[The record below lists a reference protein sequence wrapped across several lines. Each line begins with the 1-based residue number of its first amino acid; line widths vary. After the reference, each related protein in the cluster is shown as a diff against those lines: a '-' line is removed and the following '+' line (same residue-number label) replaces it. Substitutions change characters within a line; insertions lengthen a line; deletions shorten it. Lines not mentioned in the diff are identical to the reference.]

1 MFKRLHHP
9 MPSVAETSAPEPLAL
24 APPAGPMS
32 RIEHLLQLAVIVL
45 LCVGCWLVLR
55 PFFTAML
62 LAAVVAVSIWPLYAP
77 LRRRLQH
84 WPRVAAVL
92 GCLAVVAAIVGPA
105 AILALSIGD
114 TSRWLLQLYD
124 QWAANGGPAAPAWL
138 LRLPVIGS
146 SLHDYWA
153 SFVAD
158 GLHSNRLG
166 DYLSEPLR
174 RFAVNSGR
182 ALAAGLMQV
191 ALAVLVLYFLLMRG
205 ASLGRRLQ
213 ALSSRL
219 GGGLGPALL
228 QTARQTVISVMLGV
242 VGTATAQ
249 AAVAV
254 LGFTLAGVPHPL
266 LLGSATFLL
275 SMVPIGPPLIWG
287 GATLWLLQRGD
298 AGWAVFMGVYGMLC
312 ISSVD
317 NVIKPYLISK
327 GTHLPFVVTLLG
339 VLGGLIAFGF
349 VGLFLGPVLL
359 ALALNLAAYW
369 LAAIRH

>member
-1 MFKRLHHP
+1 MIGASADP
-9 MPSVAETSAPEPLAL
+9 MN
-24 APPAGPMS
+24 

-62 LAAVVAVSIWPLYAP
+62 LAAVVAVSIWPPYVV
-77 LRRRLQH
+77 LRRHLQN
-84 WPRVAAVL
+84 WPRLAAVL
-92 GCLAVVAAIVGPA
+92 GCLAVIGAIVGPA

-124 QWAANGGPAAPAWL
+124 QWVATGGPAPPDWL

-146 SLHDYWA
+146 GLHDYWA

-182 ALAAGLMQV
+182 ALAAGLLQA

-205 ASLGRRLQ
+205 ESLGRRLQ
-213 ALSSRL
+213 ILATRL
-219 GGGLGPALL
+219 GGELGPSLL
-228 QTARQTVISVMLGV
+228 LTARQTVASVMFGEL
-242 VGTATAQ
+242 GTATAQ
-249 AAVAV
+249 ATVAV
-254 LGFTLAGVPHPL
+254 LGFAVAGVPHPL

-287 GATLWLLQRGD
+287 GAALWLLQRGD
-298 AGWAVFMGVYGMLC
+298 AGWAVFMVAYGVLC
-312 ISSVD
+312 ISSID
-317 NVIKPYLISK
+317 NLVKPYLISR
-327 GTHLPFVVTLLG
+327 GTHLPFVATLLG
-339 VLGGLIAFGF
+339 VLGGLVAFGF
-349 VGLFLGPVLL
+349 VGLFLGPILL
-359 ALALNLAAYW
+359 ALALNLATHW
-369 LAAIRH
+369 LAAIRSP